1 MQDCIILD
9 VALRVHLQRDRFGA
23 STVLAPHVEGIL
35 RDMDF
40 GEGAAVAEVR
50 HLARHPALS
59 LALRWR
65 LVLGCALGLR
75 LWALLFVVVVVRPS
89 ARREPRGSTT
99 PADATRG
106 SRWPTP
112 GGTPP
117 PPRNE
122 AHAQAA
128 GRGEMPAATRR
139 LREPQRAAATCHARP
154 RGAQRGAGGRR
165 VAERSRGRRAARP
178 RPRGRARTCC
188 WGPWAWAGW
197 TQCPRRPCAP
207 PSRSSRPLSAAQAL
221 ELCRRTAIPYT
232 QGIAVYKMRG
242 LECRQVC
249 TCCHALI
256 ENEAFHFCASAEK
269 SRFRLLDTRPLL
281 QNKLSCAQKE
291 ARHKRKEAHDSVV
304 SASAWRFGAVERCA
318 RDRACASP
326 TRRHPCCRWCAR
338 GSAWSPRC
346 AGRTRGALCPRA
358 VASHG
363 TWIRTS
369 RRQAARD
376 RVSGVAPAHGQ
387 ARRACL
393 LAGHQTARA
402 GARKGRGRDPR
413 PRRRL
418 GSVGLKRH

>member
-1 MQDCIILD
+1 
-9 VALRVHLQRDRFGA
+9 
-23 STVLAPHVEGIL
+23 
-35 RDMDF
+35 
-40 GEGAAVAEVR
+40 
-50 HLARHPALS
+50 
-59 LALRWR
+59 
-65 LVLGCALGLR
+65 
-75 LWALLFVVVVVRPS
+75 
-89 ARREPRGSTT
+89 
-99 PADATRG
+99 
-106 SRWPTP
+106 
-112 GGTPP
+112 
-117 PPRNE
+117 
-122 AHAQAA
+122 
-128 GRGEMPAATRR
+128 
-139 LREPQRAAATCHARP
+139 
-154 RGAQRGAGGRR
+154 
-165 VAERSRGRRAARP
+165 
-178 RPRGRARTCC
+178 
-188 WGPWAWAGW
+188 
-197 TQCPRRPCAP
+197 
-207 PSRSSRPLSAAQAL
+207 
-221 ELCRRTAIPYT
+221 
-232 QGIAVYKMRG
+232 MRG

-291 ARHKRKEAHDSVV
+291 ARHTRKEAHDSVV

-418 GSVGLKRH
+418 GSVGLDVKASLGRAGVCDWPAHRARALSALGLCGQGRTRKSAFCGEGTSASLADGGGRTGTWTAWSSSRIPSSSRRKNTSARWPCAMSSVSIRSEPHARADARRRPARAKDRVVQACEFHTTQALRSADSC